1 MWNGRRSTAPPC
13 GRAAVWDHEPTTPP
27 APSAGAS
34 CGTSPRRPSQ
44 AQPRAGGQLTGDLP
58 LTWRSPR
65 SPTLEYVPD
74 LPSVPD
80 LPKTEE
86 PIEAGSRAFRGVIFD
101 WGGVM
106 TNPIRDMVRV
116 WLDYEDVDHEH
127 YAAAMRPWVVGAYD
141 QNGDTNP
148 IHALE
153 RGECT
158 TAEFE
163 QLLAARIARRDG
175 VQVLAEGLLTRL
187 LSNSWGM
194 ADYPRHLFPGMF
206 DVVVISGE
214 VGMRKPE
221 ERIFRHAAGLL
232 GLDPAECVF
241 VDDIQVNVTA
251 AETLGMTAI
260 LHTDPAATLTLLGG
274 LLGLSLTG

>member
-1 MWNGRRSTAPPC
+1 MPRVTNETGNGAGPP
-13 GRAAVWDHEPTTPP
+13 
-27 APSAGAS
+27 
-34 CGTSPRRPSQ
+34 SP
-44 AQPRAGGQLTGDLP
+44 
-58 LTWRSPR
+58 
-65 SPTLEYVPD
+65 
-74 LPSVPD
+74 
-80 LPKTEE
+80 
-86 PIEAGSRAFRGVIFD
+86 FRGVIWD

-106 TNPIRDMVRV
+106 TNPIRDMVAV
-116 WLDYEDVDHEH
+116 WLDDEDVDHEH
-127 YAAAMRPWVVGAYD
+127 YTAVMRPWVIGAYD

-158 TAEFE
+158 TEEFE
-163 QLLAARIARRDG
+163 QLLASRIARRDG
-175 VQVLAEGLLTRL
+175 VQMVAEGLLTRMFARSTMAVPMQEAVQAIRTAGLRTAL

-241 VDDIQVNVTA
+241 IDDIEVNAKA
-251 AETLGMTAI
+251 AEAIGMSAI
-260 LHTDPAATLTLLGG
+260 LHHDPAATLARLGE
-274 LLGLSLTG
+274 LLGLALTG

>member
-1 MWNGRRSTAPPC
+1 MPDATEQPP
-13 GRAAVWDHEPTTPP
+13 GQEPDG
-27 APSAGAS
+27 AGPV
-34 CGTSPRRPSQ
+34 GP
-44 AQPRAGGQLTGDLP
+44 
-58 LTWRSPR
+58 
-65 SPTLEYVPD
+65 
-74 LPSVPD
+74 
-80 LPKTEE
+80 
-86 PIEAGSRAFRGVIFD
+86 FRGVILD

-106 TNPIRDMVRV
+106 TNPIRDMVAV
-116 WLDYEDVDHEH
+116 WLDDEDVDHEV
-127 YAAAMRPWVVGAYD
+127 YAAVMRPWVTGAYD

-158 TAEFE
+158 VEEFE
-163 QLLAARIARRDG
+163 LLLASQIARRDG
-175 VQVLAEGLLTRL
+175 VQVVAEGLLTRMFAGSTMAVPMQAAVQAIRDSGLRTAL

-232 GLDPAECVF
+232 GLEPAECVF
-241 VDDIQVNVTA
+241 VDDIDVNIKA
-251 AETLGMTAI
+251 AEAIGMTAI
-260 LHTDPAATLTLLGG
+260 LHHDPPATLARLGE
-274 LLGLSLTG
+274 LLGLGLRG

>member
-1 MWNGRRSTAPPC
+1 
-13 GRAAVWDHEPTTPP
+13 
-27 APSAGAS
+27 
-34 CGTSPRRPSQ
+34 
-44 AQPRAGGQLTGDLP
+44 
-58 LTWRSPR
+58 
-65 SPTLEYVPD
+65 

-80 LPKTEE
+80 QPQTEE
-86 PIEAGSRAFRGVIFD
+86 PIEAGSRAFRGVILD

-141 QNGDTNP
+141 HNGDINP
-148 IHALE
+148 IQALE

-158 TAEFE
+158 TEEFE
-163 QLLAARIARRDG
+163 RLLAARIARRDG
-175 VQVLAEGLLTRL
+175 VQELAEGLLTRMFAGSTPADLMYDAVRAIRATGLRTGL

-206 DVVVISGE
+206 DVVVISAE

-221 ERIFRHAAGLL
+221 ERIFRHATGQL

-241 VDDIQVNVTA
+241 VDDIQVNVAA
-251 AETLGMTAI
+251 AEAVGMTAI
-260 LHTDPAATLTLLGG
+260 LHTDPAATLTRLGE
-274 LLGLSLTG
+274 LLGLPLTG

>member
-1 MWNGRRSTAPPC
+1 VTNETGNGQGPS
-13 GRAAVWDHEPTTPP
+13 GR
-27 APSAGAS
+27 
-34 CGTSPRRPSQ
+34 
-44 AQPRAGGQLTGDLP
+44 
-58 LTWRSPR
+58 
-65 SPTLEYVPD
+65 
-74 LPSVPD
+74 
-80 LPKTEE
+80 
-86 PIEAGSRAFRGVIFD
+86 FRGVILD

-106 TNPIRDMVRV
+106 TNPIRDMVAV
-116 WLDYEDVDHEH
+116 WLDDEDVDHEH
-127 YAAAMRPWVVGAYD
+127 YTAVMRPWVVGAYD

-158 TAEFE
+158 VEEFE
-163 QLLAARIARRDG
+163 LLLASRIARRNG
-175 VQVLAEGLLTRL
+175 VQLVAEGLLTRMFAGSTMAVPMQAAVQAIRAAGLRTAL

-232 GLDPAECVF
+232 GLEPAECVF
-241 VDDIQVNVTA
+241 IDDIEVNIQA
-251 AETLGMTAI
+251 AEAIGMTAI
-260 LHTDPAATLTLLGG
+260 LHRDPPETLARLGELLGVA
-274 LLGLSLTG
+274 LTG

>member
-1 MWNGRRSTAPPC
+1 MPRVTNETGNGAGPP
-13 GRAAVWDHEPTTPP
+13 GP
-27 APSAGAS
+27 
-34 CGTSPRRPSQ
+34 
-44 AQPRAGGQLTGDLP
+44 
-58 LTWRSPR
+58 
-65 SPTLEYVPD
+65 
-74 LPSVPD
+74 
-80 LPKTEE
+80 
-86 PIEAGSRAFRGVIFD
+86 FRGVIWD

-106 TNPIRDMVRV
+106 TNPIRDMVAV
-116 WLDYEDVDHEH
+116 WLDDEDVDHAH
-127 YAAAMRPWVVGAYD
+127 YAAMMRPWVAGAYD

-158 TAEFE
+158 TEEFE
-163 QLLAARIARRDG
+163 RLLAARIARRDG
-175 VQVLAEGLLTRL
+175 VQVMAEGLLARMFAGSTMAVPMQEAVRAIRAAGLRTGL

-221 ERIFRHAAGLL
+221 ERIFRHAADLL

-241 VDDIQVNVTA
+241 IDDIEVNVTA
-251 AETLGMTAI
+251 AEAIGMTAI
-260 LHTDPAATLTLLGG
+260 LHHDPAMTLARLGE
-274 LLGLSLTG
+274 LLGLALTG

>member
-1 MWNGRRSTAPPC
+1 MPRVTNETAA
-13 GRAAVWDHEPTTPP
+13 GEPGP
-27 APSAGAS
+27 
-34 CGTSPRRPSQ
+34 
-44 AQPRAGGQLTGDLP
+44 
-58 LTWRSPR
+58 
-65 SPTLEYVPD
+65 
-74 LPSVPD
+74 
-80 LPKTEE
+80 
-86 PIEAGSRAFRGVIFD
+86 FRGVILD

-106 TNPIRDMVRV
+106 TNPIRDMVAV
-116 WLDYEDVDHEH
+116 WLDGEDVDHAH
-127 YAAAMRPWVVGAYD
+127 YATVMRPWVTGAYD

-158 TAEFE
+158 VEEFE
-163 QLLAARIARRDG
+163 LLLASRIARRDG
-175 VQVLAEGLLTRL
+175 VQVVAEGLLTRMFAGSTMAVPMREAVQVIRDAGLRTAL

-232 GLDPAECVF
+232 GLDPADCVF
-241 VDDIQVNVTA
+241 IDDIEVNTQA
-251 AETLGMTAI
+251 AEAIGMTTI
-260 LHTDPAATLTLLGG
+260 LHHDPPATLARLGE
-274 LLGLSLTG
+274 LLGLALTG

>member
-1 MWNGRRSTAPPC
+1 MTNVTNETLARDGPTAP
-13 GRAAVWDHEPTTPP
+13 
-27 APSAGAS
+27 
-34 CGTSPRRPSQ
+34 
-44 AQPRAGGQLTGDLP
+44 
-58 LTWRSPR
+58 
-65 SPTLEYVPD
+65 
-74 LPSVPD
+74 
-80 LPKTEE
+80 
-86 PIEAGSRAFRGVIFD
+86 FRGVILD

-106 TNPIRDMVRV
+106 TNPIRDMVAV
-116 WLDYEDVDHEH
+116 WLDDEDVDHEQ
-127 YAAAMRPWVVGAYD
+127 YATVMRPWVTGAYEP
-141 QNGDTNP
+141 NGDANP

-158 TAEFE
+158 VEEFE
-163 QLLAARIARRDG
+163 RLLASRIARRNG
-175 VQVLAEGLLTRL
+175 VPVVAEGLLTRMFTGSTMAVPMQEAVLAIRAAGLRTAL

-241 VDDIQVNVTA
+241 IDDIEANVAA
-251 AETLGMTAI
+251 AEAVGMTAI
-260 LHTDPAATLTLLGG
+260 LHHDPAATLTRLGE
-274 LLGLSLTG
+274 LLGLALTG

>member
-1 MWNGRRSTAPPC
+1 MPRVTNETGNGAGPP
-13 GRAAVWDHEPTTPP
+13 
-27 APSAGAS
+27 
-34 CGTSPRRPSQ
+34 SP
-44 AQPRAGGQLTGDLP
+44 
-58 LTWRSPR
+58 
-65 SPTLEYVPD
+65 
-74 LPSVPD
+74 
-80 LPKTEE
+80 
-86 PIEAGSRAFRGVIFD
+86 FRGVIWD

-106 TNPIRDMVRV
+106 TNPIRDMVAV
-116 WLDYEDVDHEH
+116 WLDDEDVDHEH
-127 YAAAMRPWVVGAYD
+127 YTAVMRPWVIGAYD

-158 TAEFE
+158 TEEFE
-163 QLLAARIARRDG
+163 QLLASRIARRDG
-175 VQVLAEGLLTRL
+175 VQMVAEGLLTRMFAGSTMAVPMQEAVQAIRTSGLRTAL

-221 ERIFRHAAGLL
+221 ERIFRHAASLL

-241 VDDIQVNVTA
+241 IDDIEVNIKA
-251 AETLGMTAI
+251 AEAIGMTAI
-260 LHTDPAATLTLLGG
+260 LHRDPAATLARLGE
-274 LLGLSLTG
+274 LLGLALTG

>member
-1 MWNGRRSTAPPC
+1 MPRVANETGNGEGPP
-13 GRAAVWDHEPTTPP
+13 GP
-27 APSAGAS
+27 
-34 CGTSPRRPSQ
+34 
-44 AQPRAGGQLTGDLP
+44 
-58 LTWRSPR
+58 
-65 SPTLEYVPD
+65 
-74 LPSVPD
+74 
-80 LPKTEE
+80 
-86 PIEAGSRAFRGVIFD
+86 FRGVILD

-106 TNPIRDMVRV
+106 TNPIRDMVAV
-116 WLDYEDVDHEH
+116 WLDDEDVDHEH
-127 YAAAMRPWVVGAYD
+127 YAAVMRPWVVGAYD
-141 QNGDTNP
+141 QNGDANP

-158 TAEFE
+158 VEEFE
-163 QLLAARIARRDG
+163 RLLASRIARRNG
-175 VQVLAEGLLTRL
+175 VQLVAEGLLTRMFAGSTMALPMQAAVQAIRAAGLSTAL

-241 VDDIQVNVTA
+241 IDDIEVNTKA
-251 AETLGMTAI
+251 AEAIGMTAI
-260 LHTDPAATLTLLGG
+260 VHHDPVATLAHLGE
-274 LLGLSLTG
+274 LLGLALTG

>member
-1 MWNGRRSTAPPC
+1 
-13 GRAAVWDHEPTTPP
+13 
-27 APSAGAS
+27 
-34 CGTSPRRPSQ
+34 
-44 AQPRAGGQLTGDLP
+44 
-58 LTWRSPR
+58 
-65 SPTLEYVPD
+65 VPE
-74 LPSVPD
+74 LRSVPD
-80 LPKTEE
+80 VPE
-86 PIEAGSRAFRGVIFD
+86 PEQPSGNGSRRIRGVIMD

-106 TNPIRDMVRV
+106 TNPIRDMVQA
-116 WLDYEDVDHEH
+116 WLDDEDVDHEQ
-127 YAAAMRPWVVGAYD
+127 YAAVMRPWVAAAYNH
-141 QNGDTNP
+141 NGDINP

-158 TAEFE
+158 TEEFE
-163 QLLAARIARRDG
+163 RLLAARIARRDG
-175 VQVLAEGLLTRL
+175 VQLLAEGLLARMFAGSTPADSMYAAVRAIRSSGLRTGL

-221 ERIFRHAAGLL
+221 ERIFRHAVGLL

-241 VDDIQVNVTA
+241 VDDIQVNVAA
-251 AETLGMTAI
+251 AEAVGMTAI
-260 LHTDPAATLTLLGG
+260 LHTDPALTLTRLGE